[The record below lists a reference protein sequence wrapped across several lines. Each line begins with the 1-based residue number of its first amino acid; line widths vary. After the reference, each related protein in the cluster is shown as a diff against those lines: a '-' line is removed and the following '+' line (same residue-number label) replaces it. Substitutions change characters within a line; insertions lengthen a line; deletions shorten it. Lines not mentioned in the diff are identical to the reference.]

1 MKSQWKRWDEIP
13 IAGVCWR
20 PSTDYL
26 TGDWRSFKPVWV
38 ERVSPCTY
46 NCPAW
51 NRIPQYL
58 RKIRDGKLDEA
69 AEILLETN
77 PLPSITG
84 RVCPHFCVQGCN
96 RGRYDE
102 AISIRDVERFLGDY
116 ILDKKGEI
124 LTRSL
129 APENGRSVAIIGSGP
144 CGLSGAYYLRKMGY
158 RVVVFEREEKPAGV
172 LTYGIPSYRL
182 PKQIVEK
189 EVLALT
195 KAGVEIRTNV
205 AVGVDVDFEDVRR
218 EYDAVLLATGVPRE
232 AEMGIPGEDLMI
244 PGLEFLKRVNEGLR
258 ESPGEGVAVIGG
270 GNVSMDVSRTLK
282 RLGANPVVLYRR
294 SEKEMPAIAEE
305 VEKAKQDGVQLQF
318 LTQPV
323 EASRKNNK
331 IVLKC
336 VKMQLGEP
344 DDSGRRR
351 PVPVEGSEFTLEFDA
366 VIKAVGESPDT
377 TWIPREF
384 LSDNGWV
391 KVNESTYLVAGN
403 VFAAGDLT
411 SGPAT
416 VVEAVTAGRKAA
428 KSIDQYLKG
437 EEFKAETPLGEP
449 VKFEEMNLAH
459 YYELAGR
466 VETPERPPRDRMGTF
481 DTEEVSGIGLEYAKG
496 EADRCFSCGY
506 CRVCGLCAIFC
517 PDSAVKLRGDSPEC
531 NYDFCKGCG
540 ICANECPCKAIIME
554 MER

>member
-1 MKSQWKRWDEIP
+1 
-13 IAGVCWR
+13 VCWK
-20 PSTDYL
+20 PSTEYL
-26 TGDWRSFKPVWV
+26 TGDWRSVKPVWV

-46 NCPAW
+46 NCPAS
-51 NRIPQYL
+51 NRVPQYL
-58 RKIRDGKLDEA
+58 GKIRDGKLDEA

-84 RVCPHFCVQGCN
+84 RVCPSFCVQGCN

-102 AISIRDVERFLGDY
+102 AVSIRAVERFLGDY

-129 APENGRSVAIIGSGP
+129 PPENGKSVAIIGSGP

-158 RVVVFEREEKPAGV
+158 GVVVFEREEKPGGV

-182 PKQIVEK
+182 PKQVVEK

-195 KAGVEIRTNV
+195 KAGVEIRANV
-205 AVGVDVDFEDVRR
+205 SVGVDVDFEDMRR
-218 EYDAVLLATGVPRE
+218 EYDAVLLATGVPKE
-232 AEMGIPGEDLMI
+232 VEMGIPGEELMV

-258 ESPGEGVAVIGG
+258 ESPGSVVAVIGG

-282 RLGANPVVLYRR
+282 RLGANPVILYRR
-294 SEKEMPAIAEE
+294 SEKEMPAIPEE
-305 VEKAKQDGVQLQF
+305 LEKAKQDGVQLRF

-336 VKMQLGEP
+336 VKMRLGEP

-351 PVPVEGSEFTLEFDA
+351 PVPVEGSEFALEFDA
-366 VIKAVGESPDT
+366 VIKAVGEGPDT
-377 TWIPREF
+377 PWIPRE
-384 LSDNGWV
+384 LLLDDGWV

-403 VFAAGDLT
+403 VFAAGDLI

-416 VVEAVTAGRKAA
+416 VVEAVTAGREAA
-428 KSIDQYLKG
+428 KSIDHYVKG
-437 EEFKAETPLGEP
+437 EEIKSEPEPEEP
-449 VKFEEMNLAH
+449 VKFEEMNLT
-459 YYELAGR
+459 YYESSRR
-466 VETPERPPRDRMGTF
+466 VKTPEHPSQDRTEAF
-481 DTEEVSGIGLEYAKG
+481 DAEEIPGIGLEYAKG
-496 EADRCFSCGY
+496 EAERCFSCGY
-506 CRVCGLCAIFC
+506 CRLCGLCAIFC
-517 PDSAVKLRGDSPEC
+517 PDSAVKLKGDKPEW

-540 ICANECPCKAIIME
+540 ICENECPCKAIIME
-554 MER
+554 MEG